1 MSAQGI
7 SKFDNILLNS
17 QNCETQKNRFSWETN
32 SDDVKNLEK
41 TFRERELSKIAQ
53 SRKEYLA
60 SLTRCINRAVD
71 LLKKPNNFSD
81 VALILE
87 KLKFASFKLE
97 RVTDEYCKYV
107 SSNQQ
112 SQTKTLLLENKTR
125 EEIAIKQ
132 CKQYLDREEI
142 LSQVEITNLSINEF
156 FDGSSYSSSPE
167 RSPGKESVTEI
178 LDIKGSTKS
187 ETNFVKRRELVEKE
201 LLDTI
206 T

>member
-17 QNCETQKNRFSWETN
+17 QNCETRKNRFSWETN

-112 SQTKTLLLENKTR
+112 SQAKTLLLENKTR
-125 EEIAIKQ
+125 GEIAIK
-132 CKQYLDREEI
+132 
-142 LSQVEITNLSINEF
+142 
-156 FDGSSYSSSPE
+156 
-167 RSPGKESVTEI
+167 
-178 LDIKGSTKS
+178 
-187 ETNFVKRRELVEKE
+187 
-201 LLDTI
+201 
-206 T
+206 